1 MLTVRSEKS
10 KLTEEALHIIKTI
23 QQMEASLEDRNTNDR
38 YPATRQE
45 LEVTAPLTRCV
56 KDLKEKYNAI
66 AQIHR
71 ERFEE
76 IKSAAT
82 TSTVTK

>member
-1 MLTVRSEKS
+1 M
-10 KLTEEALHIIKTI
+10 HIIKTI
-23 QQMEASLEDRNTNDR
+23 QQMEASLEDRKPNER
-38 YPATRQE
+38 YPHKIEA

-66 AQIHR
+66 ARIHR

-76 IKSAAT
+76 IKSAPAAL
-82 TSTVTK
+82 SD